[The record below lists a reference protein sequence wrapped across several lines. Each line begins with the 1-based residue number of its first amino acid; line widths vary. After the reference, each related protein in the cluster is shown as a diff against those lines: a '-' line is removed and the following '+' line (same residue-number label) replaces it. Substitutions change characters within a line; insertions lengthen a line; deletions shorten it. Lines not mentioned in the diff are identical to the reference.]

1 MWTFESPFGG
11 GSLGVVEF
19 TDIADVL
26 SSVVVALV
34 VTTGVVDAVVVPTV
48 LVASGVV
55 IVAAADEVLKAMFA
69 ISAADVAV
77 LITDVD
83 VASGEERTEGVA
95 FTWAEAS
102 RISKAPAIATVK
114 RTREAIPAMVF
125 VFIIVVIYRLISL
138 PLFYS
143 TE

>member
-83 VASGEERTEGVA
+83 VASDEERMEDVA
-95 FTWAEAS
+95 FTCAEAS
-102 RISKAPAIATVK
+102 RISKLPTNASATRRRRQVP
-114 RTREAIPAMVF
+114 TNANVF
-125 VFIIVVIYRLISL
+125 DFISTSWLIN
-138 PLFYS
+138 
-143 TE
+143 